1 MKKETWKQIF
11 SDCTHN
17 LDGARHYPRSNI
29 MHGGVTVHY

>member
-1 MKKETWKQIF
+1 MKKDF

-29 MHGGVTVHY
+29 MHGGMIVDS